1 MTTKSHHC
9 KIKPIITYSRC
20 QIKQCTKIA
29 PRNSSFLHFHCFG
42 TLPICNWINGSEASF
57 TSRYEHQIPLFSSSS
72 LVKNE
77 GACAWYRKNTK
88 LVYVYW
94 VRYILPTYLITIQ
107 NLLFIC
113 IYLNNF
119 KCLNENIFIQ
129 SSNRTL
135 RCHMSHDII
144 MKIFFIH
151 LPRYWSHSTTTT
163 VQNYSHLIWEY
174 SHSADWPRCP

>member
-20 QIKQCTKIA
+20 QLKQCTKIA
-29 PRNSSFLHFHCFG
+29 PRNSSFLHFHCLG

-94 VRYILPTYLITIQ
+94 VRYILPTYLKTNQ
-107 NLLFIC
+107 NLLSIC
-113 IYLNNF
+113 IKILYVNTIHF
-119 KCLNENIFIQ
+119 RISIGTISNIFSLLLFNVDKWPIG
-129 SSNRTL
+129 N
-135 RCHMSHDII
+135 CII
-144 MKIFFIH
+144 WTIPYKRKLCFSEWAHF
-151 LPRYWSHSTTTT
+151 
-163 VQNYSHLIWEY
+163 
-174 SHSADWPRCP
+174 

>member
-20 QIKQCTKIA
+20 QLKQCTKIA
-29 PRNSSFLHFHCFG
+29 PRNLSFLHFHCLG

-94 VRYILPTYLITIQ
+94 VRYILPTYLKTIQ
-107 NLLFIC
+107 NLLSIC
-113 IYLNNF
+113 IKILYFNTIPF
-119 KCLNENIFIQ
+119 KIAVEELFLFDNE
-129 SSNRTL
+129 
-135 RCHMSHDII
+135 
-144 MKIFFIH
+144 
-151 LPRYWSHSTTTT
+151 Y
-163 VQNYSHLIWEY
+163 Y
-174 SHSADWPRCP
+174 